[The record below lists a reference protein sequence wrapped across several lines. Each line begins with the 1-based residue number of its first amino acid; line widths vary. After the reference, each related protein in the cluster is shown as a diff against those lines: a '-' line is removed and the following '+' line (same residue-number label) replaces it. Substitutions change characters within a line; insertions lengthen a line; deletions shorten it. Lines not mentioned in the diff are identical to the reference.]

1 VYVPADKESAELL
14 QKNHNMKTVV
24 PMDIALGIDNLPFK
38 ISVEMMLDITRRAIN
53 SHSYEELQNSYS
65 RDWHIN
71 ISDDQIRK
79 VTNYIGKIIFDDD
92 SARKEKAIKEF
103 QEKTNRSKHTANNN
117 KKSAVL
123 YIEMDGA
130 MFNTRKSEND
140 STWRE
145 NKLGLVFSSKNV
157 MSFKTKKDHEYHKIL
172 QREYVSFVGEANTF
186 KEFLYEMALRN
197 GLEEHEKII
206 VISDGASWIKSF
218 LSDYCQGLDAIQILD
233 YTHMKENI
241 YKFAHSAIRGS
252 KASVKWATELKDLVK
267 EGKIEEAIK
276 KAEPY
281 KDIKKPGIPN
291 IYSYLINNKNCINYP
306 EYVSKGYFIGS
317 GAIES
322 GNRSTMQER
331 LKLPG
336 MRWDITTAQYVL
348 SAKMKY
354 DSGVWDSYVVPLVY
368 SKLGL

>member
-1 VYVPADKESAELL
+1 MYVPADKESAELL

-130 MFNTRKSEND
+130 MFR
-140 STWRE
+140 
-145 NKLGLVFSSKNV
+145 
-157 MSFKTKKDHEYHKIL
+157 
-172 QREYVSFVGEANTF
+172 
-186 KEFLYEMALRN
+186 
-197 GLEEHEKII
+197 
-206 VISDGASWIKSF
+206 IS
-218 LSDYCQGLDAIQILD
+218 IQ
-233 YTHMKENI
+233 
-241 YKFAHSAIRGS
+241 
-252 KASVKWATELKDLVK
+252 
-267 EGKIEEAIK
+267 
-276 KAEPY
+276 
-281 KDIKKPGIPN
+281 
-291 IYSYLINNKNCINYP
+291 
-306 EYVSKGYFIGS
+306 
-317 GAIES
+317 
-322 GNRSTMQER
+322 Q
-331 LKLPG
+331 
-336 MRWDITTAQYVL
+336 
-348 SAKMKY
+348 
-354 DSGVWDSYVVPLVY
+354 
-368 SKLGL
+368 